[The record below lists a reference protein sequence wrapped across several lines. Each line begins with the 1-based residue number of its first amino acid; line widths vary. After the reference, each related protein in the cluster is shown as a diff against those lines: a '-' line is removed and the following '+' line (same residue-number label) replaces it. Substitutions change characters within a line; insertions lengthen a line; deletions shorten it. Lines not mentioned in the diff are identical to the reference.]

1 MIFGCHPILVDLFG
15 GYNDHI
21 TSLVVNPLVT
31 FAGWLFVATH
41 FVTGDP
47 PVTHLGDLG
56 DLVRAKSWS
65 TNMSFATTMAPVP
78 GISGTEE
85 IHEASPAMADGAR
98 QFVMF

>member
-1 MIFGCHPILVDLFG
+1 M
-15 GYNDHI
+15 
-21 TSLVVNPLVT
+21 
-31 FAGWLFVATH
+31 
-41 FVTGDP
+41 
-47 PVTHLGDLG
+47 THLGDLG